1 MLSEK
6 LEWITLRKKLTNITD
21 LNPLT
26 LNMEQ
31 IFNLPKDI
39 QVTDEGTISI
49 QNSSNSSSSTASS
62 QSIDPEKEMEKK
74 KKEIQD
80 LLYSSESKLSQKK
93 KAKMDTFIEELFTDS
108 LEIESWVSAKETIP
122 VYSGPSMI

>member
-74 KKEIQD
+74 KKEI
-80 LLYSSESKLSQKK
+80 
-93 KAKMDTFIEELFTDS
+93 
-108 LEIESWVSAKETIP
+108 
-122 VYSGPSMI
+122 